1 MADRE
6 LNPSLPSESPGHWTM
21 APNLPLMTIPL
32 EKKSNFFFL
41 KIAVQLVLVLKMAPQ
56 LAVQGNSY
64 STTVKL

>member
-6 LNPSLPSESPGHWTM
+6 LNPSLPNESPGHWTV

-41 KIAVQLVLVLKMAPQ
+41 IAVLLVLVLKMAPQ
-56 LAVQGNSY
+56 LALQGNSY